1 MRERGGGGGQHK
13 GGGAGGK
20 RMRGAI
26 ERSCCDGRE
35 GGGKIRGRGG
45 RNSGLGESVLIL

>member
-1 MRERGGGGGQHK
+1 
-13 GGGAGGK
+13 
-20 RMRGAI
+20 MRGAI

-45 RNSGLGESVLIL
+45 GGGVGTQD

>member
-1 MRERGGGGGQHK
+1 
-13 GGGAGGK
+13 
-20 RMRGAI
+20 MRGAI

-45 RNSGLGESVLIL
+45 GGRNSGLGEPVLIL

>member
-1 MRERGGGGGQHK
+1 
-13 GGGAGGK
+13 
-20 RMRGAI
+20 MRGAI

-45 RNSGLGESVLIL
+45 GVGTQD

>member
-1 MRERGGGGGQHK
+1 
-13 GGGAGGK
+13 
-20 RMRGAI
+20 MRGAI

-45 RNSGLGESVLIL
+45 GGVGTQD